1 MNFCASESI
10 SSLSLSLMAELPPS
24 RCLVHTVICTKGV
37 KLQNKVLMKDVPVN
51 ACLDL
56 F

>member
-24 RCLVHTVICTKGV
+24 RCLVVDTTQMSYMQKRDKATEHSLEVSRSTC
-37 KLQNKVLMKDVPVN
+37 
-51 ACLDL
+51 
-56 F
+56 